1 VAASKNSIMMDKIN
15 FQYDG
20 SFDGFL
26 NVVFTAFE
34 QKLEPWSISTI
45 GSMTGDLYTKTIEII
60 NDQAKAER
68 VWQGLIRK
76 TSAKNARMVH
86 VAFLSGIKG
95 IELLLWRYLK
105 KIFKISHPGYFQNFL
120 DEDIHEVV
128 QTARKVKKEV
138 HRFHGFVRFQ
148 QTGDNIYF
156 APIDP
161 DHDILP
167 LLIPHF
173 KSRYADQ
180 QWVIYDTRRKYGIYY
195 NLENV
200 SEVRIENPVADF
212 ETGTLPQKVKDEKE
226 DHYLKLWQSY
236 YDSINIQQRSN
247 KKQMTR
253 LMPRRYWKYLPEKN
267 K

>member
-1 VAASKNSIMMDKIN
+1 MSNIRL
-15 FQYDG
+15 QYDG
-20 SFDGFL
+20 TFDGFL
-26 NVVFTAFE
+26 SMIFYAFE
-34 QKLEPWSISTI
+34 HKLQPQEIFQEEQAVHDLFSEMVRVETDTI
-45 GSMTGDLYTKTIEII
+45 
-60 NDQAKAER
+60 KAER
-68 VWQGLIRK
+68 VWNGLIK
-76 TSAKNARMVH
+76 KSSQKNARMVH
-86 VAFLSGIKG
+86 IAFMSQLPGV
-95 IELLLWRYLK
+95 EMLLWRYLR
-105 KIFKISHPGYFQNFL
+105 KIFTSNHPDFYQNML
-120 DEDIHEVV
+120 DEDVYEVV

-148 QTGDNIYF
+148 QAADNIYF

-180 QWVIYDTRRKYGIYY
+180 QWVIYDTRRKYGIHYD
-195 NLENV
+195 LKNV
-200 SEVRIENPVADF
+200 SEVQIENPAADF
-212 ETGTLPQKVKDEKE
+212 KTGTLPQEAKDENE

-253 LMPRRYWKYLPEKN
+253 MMPRRYWKYLPEK
-267 K
+267 KDKI